1 MYVISVNT
9 MRERERR
16 REKKR
21 NKEKN
26 RKRKKR
32 ALLQES
38 RVSAFKN
45 VRFTSG
51 CPL

>member
-26 RKRKKR
+26 RKKE
-32 ALLQES
+32 ES
-38 RVSAFKN
+38 IATGKQSIHV
-45 VRFTSG
+45 
-51 CPL
+51 

>member
-1 MYVISVNT
+1 

-26 RKRKKR
+26 RKKE
-32 ALLQES
+32 ES
-38 RVSAFKN
+38 IATGKQSIHV
-45 VRFTSG
+45 
-51 CPL
+51 